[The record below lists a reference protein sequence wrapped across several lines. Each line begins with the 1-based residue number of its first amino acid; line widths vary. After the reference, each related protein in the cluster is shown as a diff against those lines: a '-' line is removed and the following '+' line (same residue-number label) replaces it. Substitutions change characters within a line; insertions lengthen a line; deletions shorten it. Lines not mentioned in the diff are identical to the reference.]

1 MTPEPGPPRRVPR
14 RRTAAR
20 NGLWA
25 ALAAPGTLW
34 ILALFAVPFYA
45 VAAVAFGYTDP
56 VFNAPVPEWDP
67 RYWDFTAF
75 GEILS
80 QSISGNLRPVFLRTL
95 LYVLLALAICV
106 LVGYPVAYYLAR
118 HAGRRRGLLLA
129 LILAPWWVNYITR
142 MLAWLNLLQDD
153 GYVNDLLL
161 LTRLVDE
168 PVRWLSGNPVTV
180 VLALVYG
187 YIPFFIVPL
196 FSSLDRIDERLLEAA
211 RDLGCSGRRAFW
223 HVTLPLSRS
232 GLMTAGAI
240 TALPMFGDYYT
251 NTLVSGS
258 PKTTMVANQIELYL
272 LGGNRKELGAS
283 LVLLMSALLMVLMA
297 YYLVAS
303 RRAEEATA

>member
-1 MTPEPGPPRRVPR
+1 MR
-14 RRTAAR
+14 RRT
-20 NGLWA
+20 GFWA

-34 ILALFAVPFYA
+34 IVALFAVPFYA

-56 VFNAPVPEWDP
+56 VFNSPVPEWDP
-67 RYWDFTAF
+67 RYWDLTAF
-75 GEILS
+75 GEILDRS
-80 QSISGNLRPVFLRTL
+80 LTGDLRPVFLRTF
-95 LYVLLALAICV
+95 LYVLLALAVCL

-196 FSSLDRIDERLLEAA
+196 FSALDRIDERLLEAA

-223 HVTLPLSRS
+223 HVTLPLSRP

-251 NTLVSGS
+251 NSLVSGS
-258 PKTTMVANQIELYL
+258 PTTTMIANQIEFYL
-272 LGGNRKELGAS
+272 LGGTRKELGAS
-283 LVLLMSALLMVLMA
+283 LVLLLSALLMVLMA
-297 YYLVAS
+297 YYLVSS
-303 RRAEEATA
+303 RRAEEAGA

>member
-1 MTPEPGPPRRVPR
+1 MTRRG
-14 RRTAAR
+14 RT
-20 NGLWA
+20 GLWA

-56 VFNAPVPEWDP
+56 VFNSPVPEWDP

-80 QSISGNLRPVFLRTL
+80 RSISGDLRPVFLRTL

-161 LTRLVDE
+161 LTRLVEE
-168 PVRWLSGNPVTV
+168 PVQWLSGRPVTV

-272 LGGNRKELGAS
+272 LGGNRKEIGAS

>member
-1 MTPEPGPPRRVPR
+1 MTRRG
-14 RRTAAR
+14 RT
-20 NGLWA
+20 GLWA

-34 ILALFAVPFYA
+34 IVALFAVPFYA

-56 VFNAPVPEWDP
+56 VFNSPVPEWDP

-75 GEILS
+75 NEIVRRS
-80 QSISGNLRPVFLRTL
+80 VSGDLRPVFLRTL
-95 LYVLLALAICV
+95 LYVLLALAVCM

-129 LILAPWWVNYITR
+129 LILTPWWVNYITR

-211 RDLGCSGRRAFW
+211 RDLGCSGRTAFW

-232 GLMTAGAI
+232 GLMTAGAV

-258 PKTTMVANQIELYL
+258 PTTTMVANQIEFYL

-303 RRAEEATA
+303 RRAEEVAA